1 MKNASYYIEQYFG
14 FFLGFFAGSLT
25 YFKGFVSWGINNIL
39 PEKSV
44 DICFILFGF
53 LLTVLALIVQGDNQT
68 LKRLRSFEGY
78 GRIIRFNRMVVI
90 LSTILGLY
98 SLLICTILEDNL
110 PTTTNHILFSTFLF
124 LWLWLLW
131 DFGVFIKVFYNII
144 NVSSI

>member
-1 MKNASYYIEQYFG
+1 MSRKNRD
-14 FFLGFFAGSLT
+14 FFRDKLEFLRDRHLLLF
-25 YFKGFVSWGINNIL
+25 I
-39 PEKSV
+39 
-44 DICFILFGF
+44 DIARRG
-53 LLTVLALIVQGDNQT
+53 LLIAYLALIVQGDNQT

-144 NVSSI
+144 NVSSK